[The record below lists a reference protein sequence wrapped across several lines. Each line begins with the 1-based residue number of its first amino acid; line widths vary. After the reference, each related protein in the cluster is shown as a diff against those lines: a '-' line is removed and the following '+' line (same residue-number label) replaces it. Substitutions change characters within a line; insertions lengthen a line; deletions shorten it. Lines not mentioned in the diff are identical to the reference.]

1 MKKINY
7 YAEATSEINT
17 IYFDFSNDF
26 PALGINYLCTTS
38 GDPITDN
45 DMDGDEIER
54 IEAMIQ
60 GNPSEDATERDMDY
74 VRELVGVW
82 GL

>member
-45 DMDGDEIER
+45 DMDGDEIES

-60 GNPSEDATERDMDY
+60 SSTAQDATERDMDY
-74 VRELVGVW
+74 VRELVSVW